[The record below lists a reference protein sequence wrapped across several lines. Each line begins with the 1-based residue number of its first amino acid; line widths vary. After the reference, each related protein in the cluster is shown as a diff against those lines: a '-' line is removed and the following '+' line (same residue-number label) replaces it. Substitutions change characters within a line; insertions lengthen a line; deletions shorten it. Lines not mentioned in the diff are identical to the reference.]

1 MKEIE
6 AKILEVDKHKIEE
19 ALSNLGAE
27 KVFDGEIEAFFFDFK
42 DGSIAKRNSVLRLRK
57 EDERDV
63 LTFKRVV
70 ESEAAKIAEEHSV
83 EVSSLSEAK
92 VILESLGLSTVESMQ
107 KHRTSYQLKGVRFDI
122 DQYMGKYSYI
132 PTFIEIE
139 AENIELIHRYAEL
152 LGFKAKDFLPWSV
165 KELINHYS
173 SQKDKADRT

>member
-152 LGFKAKDFLPWSV
+152 LGFKAKDCLPWSV

-173 SQKDKADRT
+173 SKKGN